1 MDRPKKED
9 FKVEYIKGVAEIS
22 SVTKQY
28 SRAQDL
34 YINYLEQLL
43 IQRVSQQRELL
54 IAFAKYMEEDKMYA
68 RHDEA
73 NADDFLE
80 KYSN

>member
-1 MDRPKKED
+1 MGRPKKED

-34 YINYLEQLL
+34 YIDHLEQLL
-43 IQRVSQQRELL
+43 IQRVSKSFYCEKQTNLL
-54 IAFAKYMEEDKMYA
+54 KQCAAECDYCKSIRDI
-68 RHDEA
+68 
-73 NADDFLE
+73 
-80 KYSN
+80 

>member
-43 IQRVSQQRELL
+43 IQRVSKS
-54 IAFAKYMEEDKMYA
+54 F
-68 RHDEA
+68 
-73 NADDFLE
+73 
-80 KYSN
+80 

>member
-34 YINYLEQLL
+34 YIDHLEQLL
-43 IQRVSQQRELL
+43 IQRVGSTCCGC
-54 IAFAKYMEEDKMYA
+54 DKC
-68 RHDEA
+68 D
-73 NADDFLE
+73 NGKIWDDVG
-80 KYSN
+80 YSWTSCVCNK